1 MKLNLNFQR
10 CGGLKKDLFCGGR
23 MVLFWN
29 YTLYVLTNEDIE
41 DRIFCFTMVILQ
53 TISDNGK

>member
-1 MKLNLNFQR
+1 
-10 CGGLKKDLFCGGR
+10 

-41 DRIFCFTMVILQ
+41 DRIFCFTMVVLQ